1 MADLADEDPPVLLD
15 RASRATRG
23 KRITKLLE
31 DEVEQDEVF
40 WNQDALKEDEEDD
53 NYEEEQDAGDEFDSD
68 FGEDESE
75 PDDEPEKEVRERLPI
90 KKRLIF
96 PGKTMK
102 KINAKKKKKV
112 VPKLEDDSKTDKY
125 SDQQSPSKQ
134 ADIPD
139 ELETGEK
146 IIRKSTR
153 TSVIVRQAEREAIRA
168 EKEATMKVPVIKKKK
183 EGEEKRMTQEEMLL
197 EAAETE
203 IINLRNLERVLA
215 REEEVKKKAVVHKAV
230 YEGPTI
236 RFCSRDGESRLEFIN
251 GASFGSELCTTSAP
265 YPEKSIC
272 AVTGLPAKYRDPKT
286 GLPYATKEAFKIIRE
301 SFLKEEADRKRPNL
315 ANMGELFESITGE
328 YSTPKKRRIEARSP
342 SISSDQRHGGRF
354 RRIPA
359 LDLLDED

>member
-1 MADLADEDPPVLLD
+1 MVDLTADSGDEEPPVLD
-15 RASRATRG
+15 RAARATRG

-31 DEVEQDEVF
+31 DDVEQDEVF
-40 WNQDALKEDEEDD
+40 WNQDALKEEDDDD

-75 PDDEPEKEVRERLPI
+75 PDDEPEQEVRERLPI
-90 KKRLIF
+90 KKRLVF

-102 KINAKKKKKV
+102 KINAKKKKV
-112 VPKLEDDSKTDKY
+112 VSKLEDDSKTDRS
-125 SDQQSPSKQ
+125 SDQPSPSKQ
-134 ADIPD
+134 ADVPE
-139 ELETGEK
+139 ELETEK
-146 IIRKSTR
+146 TIRKSTR

-168 EKEATMKVPVIKKKK
+168 EKEATMKPIIKKKK

-236 RFCSRDGESRLEFIN
+236 RFCSRDGQSRLEFIN
-251 GASFGSELCTTSAP
+251 GASFGSELCTMSTP
-265 YPEKSIC
+265 YPEKSVC
-272 AVTGLPAKYRDPKT
+272 VVTGLPAKYRDPKT
-286 GLPYATKEAFKIIRE
+286 GLPYATMEAFKIIRE
-301 SFLKEEADRKRPNL
+301 SFLKEEADKKRPNL
-315 ANMGELFESITGE
+315 SNMGELFDSITGE
-328 YSTPKKRRIEARSP
+328 FSTPKKRRIEERSP
-342 SISSDQRHGGRF
+342 SISAEQRHGGRF

-359 LDLLDED
+359 LDILDDD